1 MNLSAALDWLAS
13 IPSWLAAL
21 VLFGSS
27 VIEYVFPPFPGD
39 TVTLAGA
46 MLVPI
51 AGTPLWLVFGSV
63 TAGSLVGSMLI
74 FFLGEWLYRW
84 QARHLHERGHHAF
97 DALALKFRR
106 HGAAYVA
113 LNRFLPGVRSFFFV
127 AAGVARLS
135 WWKVALWSLV
145 SLTAWNALIVA
156 AGLAVGK
163 NMQRLEA
170 LFRQY
175 TTVVWVVLA
184 LVVVVALARWAWRR
198 RKPPLS

>member
-21 VLFGSS
+21 VLFASS
-27 VIEYVFPPFPGD
+27 ILEYVFPPFPGD

-51 AGTPLWLVFGSV
+51 SGTPVWLVFGAV
-63 TAGSLVGSMLI
+63 TLGSLAGSMLI
-74 FFLGEWLYRW
+74 FFLGEWLYGW
-84 QARHLHERGHHAF
+84 QTRHLHERSHHAF
-97 DALALKFRR
+97 DALAQKFRR

-113 LNRFLPGVRSFFFV
+113 LNRFLPGVRSFFFI

-145 SLTAWNALIVA
+145 SLTAWNALVVA
-156 AGLAVGK
+156 AGMAVGR
-163 NMQRLEA
+163 NVPRLEA

-175 TTVVWVVLA
+175 TTVVWVVLS
-184 LVVVVALARWAWRR
+184 LVVVVALARWAWKR
-198 RKPPLS
+198 RKGPLS